1 MKNTK
6 NDLAEPA
13 LFNDV
18 GSRKTAA
25 ITELNKYL
33 LTI

>member
-1 MKNTK
+1 MK
-6 NDLAEPA
+6 NDLAKPA
-13 LFNDV
+13 FFNNANS
-18 GSRKTAA
+18 GKTAA

>member
-6 NDLAEPA
+6 NDFAGPA
-13 LFNDV
+13 FFNDA
-18 GSRKTAA
+18 GSGKTAA